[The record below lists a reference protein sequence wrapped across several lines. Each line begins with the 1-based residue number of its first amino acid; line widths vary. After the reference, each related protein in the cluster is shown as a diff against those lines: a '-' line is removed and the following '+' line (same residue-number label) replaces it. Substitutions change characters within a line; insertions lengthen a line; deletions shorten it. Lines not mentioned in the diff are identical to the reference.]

1 MRDVSKL
8 EKKLNIK
15 IANRY
20 ELEYYGISYYFL
32 SNDSSSKLDLN
43 YNCYEVNLYDYSKAL
58 KEFRKFKIKELNE
71 IIIILNTREEI
82 FFGSDYY
89 FLNKYIKNNDFSNIF
104 ESNLFDCLFKEK
116 ENKRMRLAYEAF
128 KIITYLH
135 RIDNELNK

>member
-71 IIIILNTREEI
+71 IIIALNTREEML
-82 FFGSDYY
+82 FGSDYY
-89 FLNKYIKNNDFSNIF
+89 LLNKYISKNDFSNVFDEI
-104 ESNLFDCLFKEK
+104 DCLFKEK

-135 RIDNELNK
+135 RIDSELNK